1 MNFSDPLPHV
11 SLMGMVISKLL
22 AFTHRALAVV
32 QLTALHL
39 SIPSSGTTSSEPPG
53 VQEDLSRRRLESVG
67 KVSLVLM
74 R

>member
-32 QLTALHL
+32 QLTPLHL
-39 SIPSSGTTSSEPPG
+39 SIPSSGTTSSELPG

-67 KVSLVLM
+67 NVSLVLM
-74 R
+74 H